1 MQQGQTAR
9 RLPGRELTS
18 ERIAEALFA
27 VAHRSLTLPE
37 VAKFIGSPTA
47 PSSEPYAAACLAV
60 LQELRLVEIDEEGY
74 KAVAAV
80 GSDFRNLP
88 KADRYTIFSR
98 YAMKYKPFVE
108 FIALVHKGYSPSE
121 AATKTNVVYE
131 LGTKD
136 RFVEKTMLELGVYA
150 HLIRKVNGGYGL
162 TVVVD
167 ELPADYIDRLR
178 EATRGEAQATLF
190 IRERLGEKAF
200 QYVGDEQ
207 VADFVHALLEF
218 RKEPKDAI
226 VAVGRASEDFLRK
239 VAAER
244 GKLDYGGCNGAVDL
258 AKRMREEVPPLL
270 LQGHFAR
277 ASFVGGVRN
286 PGGGHGLDKTTL
298 ERWSVSPEAALETIL
313 VGLSLVQ
320 SAFAYVFTQ
329 VQTL

>member
-1 MQQGQTAR
+1 MQQRPTAR

-18 ERIAEALFA
+18 EKIAEALFA

-60 LQELRLVEIDEEGY
+60 LQELKLIETDGE
-74 KAVAAV
+74 KFTAVAAV

-88 KADRYTIFSR
+88 KTDRYTIFSR

-108 FIALVHKGYSPSE
+108 FIALVHKGYSPPE

-136 RFVEKTMLELGVYA
+136 GFIEKTMLELGVYA

-162 TVVVD
+162 NVVVE
-167 ELPADYIDRLR
+167 ELPADYIDKLR

-200 QYVGDEQ
+200 QYLGDDQ
-207 VADFVHALLEF
+207 VADFVHALLKF
-218 RKEPKDAI
+218 RNQPKDAI

-239 VAAER
+239 LAVER
-244 GKLDYGGCNGAVDL
+244 GQLDYGSCNGVVDL
-258 AKRMREEVPPLL
+258 AKRMREENPALL
-270 LQGHFAR
+270 LHGHVAR
-277 ASFVGGVRN
+277 ASFVGGMRN
-286 PGGGHGLDKTTL
+286 PGGGHGVDKATL
-298 ERWSVSPEAALETIL
+298 ERWSVSPEGALETIL

-320 SAFAYVFTQ
+320 SVFAYVFTQ
-329 VQTL
+329 VQAL